1 MGTNRISTVRLQSL
15 YHSVA
20 IDLSTCF
27 QTQLI
32 KMVRGGVV
40 GYGALGW
47 YLAKEVEEREGLE
60 LVWVWNRSPVA
71 DLPDHLILGDLSQCD
86 KGDPDLIVEVAHP
99 DVTRE
104 FGARFLEVR
113 ISMLFFLS
121 NIRD

>member
-1 MGTNRISTVRLQSL
+1 M
-15 YHSVA
+15 
-20 IDLSTCF
+20 
-27 QTQLI
+27 
-32 KMVRGGVV
+32 
-40 GYGALGW
+40 
-47 YLAKEVEEREGLE
+47 
-60 LVWVWNRSPVA
+60 A

>member
-1 MGTNRISTVRLQSL
+1 
-15 YHSVA
+15 
-20 IDLSTCF
+20 
-27 QTQLI
+27 
-32 KMVRGGVV
+32 MVIYRRVFGR
-40 GYGALGW
+40 